1 MVVVHASL
9 SAFENLLESK
19 GLKAGLLYL
28 NQRVPYRFT
37 AIYKLDQH
45 RLVRLAFV
53 DKQGGYG
60 EGFSDVPFKD
70 SFCEV
75 AARDGHLMTAD
86 PLTDDRLTET
96 AHVAVI
102 GSYVGLPL
110 SRRAGELVG
119 TFCHYD
125 FTSQPVDDPEFEFL
139 QEAIP
144 RLSEYCM
151 RPGMPLGP
159 QTSS

>member
-1 MVVVHASL
+1 MMKTHASL
-9 SAFENLLESK
+9 FAFESLLESE

-37 AIYKLDQH
+37 AIYQLDQH

-60 EGFSDVPFKD
+60 EGFADLPFKD
-70 SFCEV
+70 SFCEI

-86 PLTDDRLTET
+86 PLADDRLTGNP
-96 AHVAVI
+96 HVAVI

-139 QEAIP
+139 QVAIP
-144 RLSEYCM
+144 RLSDYCM
-151 RPGMPLGP
+151 RPGRPLGR
-159 QTSS
+159 